1 MISRVLLLSLFLFGC
16 APKDAQVFPVQQ
28 WQDLIIQLE
37 SRPNP
42 VTQGANEFLLIAE
55 DKSGKPGYE
64 MIVSLRIRG
73 NRNWRQAIQDGH
85 SGVYRR
91 ALVVS
96 DVQTA
101 ILEVG
106 LKTSDAETIL
116 NFSLQP

>member
-1 MISRVLLLSLFLFGC
+1 MAIRFLLLSFLLLGC
-16 APKDAQVFPVQQ
+16 APKDAQVFQVQK
-28 WQDLIIQLE
+28 WQDLIIRLE
-37 SRPNP
+37 VRPNP

-64 MIVSLRIRG
+64 MIVSLRIKG
-73 NRNWRQAIQDGH
+73 NDDWRQAIQDGH

-91 ALVVS
+91 ALVVR

-106 LKTSDAETIL
+106 LKTSDDDTIL
-116 NFSLQP
+116 NFPLQS